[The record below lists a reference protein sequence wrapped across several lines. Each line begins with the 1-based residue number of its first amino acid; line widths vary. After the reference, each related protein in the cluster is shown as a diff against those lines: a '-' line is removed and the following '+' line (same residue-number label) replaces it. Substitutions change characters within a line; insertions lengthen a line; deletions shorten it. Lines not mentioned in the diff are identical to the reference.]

1 MVFADKG
8 AFGADGDGDKL
19 KKNRF
24 LSTTKEVEDLNQYWY
39 SNRTIS
45 AMARDVEDVCAA
57 PETRA
62 AFLSTPSVY
71 FSLSKDVRARSWCFD
86 LDTQWQ
92 KEPGYVCYDFNKPI
106 DF

>member
-45 AMARDVEDVCAA
+45 AMARDVATPPA
-57 PETRA
+57 SISAWTA
-62 AFLSTPSVY
+62 SSSSSIASTE
-71 FSLSKDVRARSWCFD
+71 FCEANH
-86 LDTQWQ
+86 
-92 KEPGYVCYDFNKPI
+92 E
-106 DF
+106 